1 MPSTWSFTQFVK
13 EKLTFQKLN
22 SRFQGI
28 KDILDTCYTTNDA
41 SSLSTANKLVLRD
54 SNGDAAI
61 RNLTLSQLNAH
72 SITDI
77 FEADGTTVKRATTI
91 TNLPTAVRQTVIQGQ
106 VDANGQANFLQAGST
121 PLTIDILADSIP
133 LILSFA
139 YGNNT
144 TYGPV
149 NFIEAITSNQTAFWS
164 NLPSN
169 QSFIQLYIDRNISTG
184 ELSGG
189 YTLLE
194 TAYGTTPSHANNQHW
209 YDYGNTTFMK
219 VSDGSSWSNV
229 QRIMIGECATNAS
242 SVTSV
247 ICYALKGKYQSPE
260 ISVPTAGVLTT
271 VNHNIGVVPLIS
283 DIQMICKIPD
293 GGYSVGDITGEF
305 AELINA
311 TSATDRLVSSRP
323 HKTRNTLQYTTG
335 SVHIVMAN
343 KSTGVYFS
351 PTISTLANWR
361 FLFYADRGW

>member
-149 NFIEAITSNQTAFWS
+149 NFIESIESNQTAFWS

-169 QSFIQLYIDRNISTG
+169 QAFIQLYIDRNISTG
-184 ELSGG
+184 ELTGG

-194 TAYGTTPSHANNQHW
+194 TAYGLAPSHANTKHW
-209 YDYGNTTFMK
+209 YDYNNTAFMK

-229 QRIMIGECATNAS
+229 QRIMVGECATDAS

-247 ICYALKGKYQSPE
+247 ICYAIQGKYESD
-260 ISVPTAGVLTT
+260 IFAITAVSTILKS
-271 VNHNIGVVPLIS
+271 HNIGVMPRETKLRLANSSNLNYFLEI
-283 DIQMICKIPD
+283 DQFLD
-293 GGYSVGDITGEF
+293 GGDNLAGASINGLSRLYCPVRVGFLTNTTYVQNAMTVHDHTGT
-305 AELINA
+305 AIG
-311 TSATDRLVSSRP
+311 LVNRAQVILSR
-323 HKTRNTLQYTTG
+323 G
-335 SVHIVMAN
+335 
-343 KSTGVYFS
+343 F
-351 PTISTLANWR
+351 
-361 FLFYADRGW
+361 

>member
-229 QRIMIGECATNAS
+229 QRIMVGECTTDAS
-242 SVTSV
+242 SVTTV
-247 ICYALKGKYQSPE
+247 AAYALKRQY
-260 ISVPTAGVLTT
+260 ISGV
-271 VNHNIGVVPLIS
+271 
-283 DIQMICKIPD
+283 
-293 GGYSVGDITGEF
+293 YSVSNNQSYSKQDALGIPPELKIITNSFRQNSSFRWVKCEQYHYADVNYSYGCSLFARDRMTTEVNTAPKYVNPVAYPTGVSYSANTTTGEYF
-305 AELINA
+305 TIV
-311 TSATDRLVSSRP
+311 SAT
-323 HKTRNTLQYTTG
+323 
-335 SVHIVMAN
+335 
-343 KSTGVYFS
+343 F
-351 PTISTLANWR
+351 
-361 FLFYADRGW
+361 

>member
-149 NFIEAITSNQTAFWS
+149 NFIESIESNQTAFWS

-169 QSFIQLYIDRNISTG
+169 QAFIQLYIDRNISTG
-184 ELSGG
+184 ELTGG

-194 TAYGTTPSHANNQHW
+194 TAYGLAPSHANTKHW
-209 YDYGNTTFMK
+209 YDYNNTAYMK
-219 VSDGSSWSNV
+219 VSDGSNWSNV
-229 QRIMIGECATNAS
+229 QRIMIGECTTDAD

-247 ICYALKGKYQSPE
+247 VCYALKGQYDSEWFNVASNQEYSK
-260 ISVPTAGVLTT
+260 
-271 VNHNIGVVPLIS
+271 NHSIGRGIDDLIVYGWVRTDS
-283 DIQMICKIPD
+283 TKKKRVINNLSS
-293 GGYSVGDITGEF
+293 GGYSGLAGNDAGDIL
-305 AELINA
+305 AVLDN
-311 TSATDRLVSSRP
+311 
-323 HKTRNTLQYTTG
+323 
-335 SVHIVMAN
+335 SVYLRTAGKLHPSYA
-343 KSTGVYFS
+343 TGVNDTSRYPDVDAGSGQARIFVK
-351 PTISTLANWR
+351 
-361 FLFYADRGW
+361 RGF